1 MRSPSISTLSINDM
15 ALLFAQRLDLRDLT
29 GGELQRRAALALG
42 VALPGDL
49 LEIRSRDPLSVE
61 QFSNFTRSTGNV
73 LLESS
78 QFGDEYRFVIRKR

>member
-1 MRSPSISTLSINDM
+1 M
-15 ALLFAQRLDLRDLT
+15 ALLFAQRLDLRDLS
-29 GGELQRRAALALG
+29 GAELQRRAALAID

-49 LEIRSRDPLSVE
+49 LEIRSRDP
-61 QFSNFTRSTGNV
+61 FSAARFSDLARSTGDV